1 MNLLIL
7 FWLILSL
14 EIVLI
19 KDDIKSLFKDTYTS
33 NQTIFVSAFDEID
46 RAVQVIGGHIYF
58 EQIVGCF
65 QHKLKYSHYLPPF
78 W

>member
-33 NQTIFVSAFDEID
+33 NQAIFVSALDKVD
-46 RAVQVIGGHIYF
+46 RAMQVIGGYIYF
-58 EQIVGCF
+58 KQIVSCL
-65 QHKLKYSHYLPPF
+65 QHKLEYSHCLPPF
-78 W
+78 G